1 MKNLFFLVLSIT
13 LISCSTKTEVL
24 EIPLTSSSSEAIK
37 ILSDELFFKTNK
49 ITGRLINRGQSPQIY
64 NAIIKSLQI
73 DPNFIFAKVMLTE
86 SSNSMSRAERIS
98 VLDEAYKKRNSI
110 SDIERGIIEAIYFY
124 RVNGDKVK
132 ASQILD
138 KLVADNPNYYYLK
151 VFNGNYQNSRGKA
164 PCWKNA

>member
-73 DPNFIFAKVMLTE
+73 DPNFIFAKVM
-86 SSNSMSRAERIS
+86 N
-98 VLDEAYKKRNSI
+98 
-110 SDIERGIIEAIYFY
+110 
-124 RVNGDKVK
+124 
-132 ASQILD
+132 
-138 KLVADNPNYYYLK
+138 
-151 VFNGNYQNSRGKA
+151 
-164 PCWKNA
+164 

>member
-49 ITGRLINRGQSPQIY
+49 ISSGLYNRFFNPDVY
-64 NAIIKSLQI
+64 YAIKKALEV
-73 DPNFIFAKVMLTE
+73 DPNFTFAKAMLAE
-86 SSNSMSRAERIS
+86 SDDRLSRKERIAL
-98 VLDEAYKKRNSI
+98 LDDAYKNRVSV
-110 SDIERGIIEAIYFY
+110 SDIEKGLIEAIYFS

-138 KLVADNPNYYYLK
+138 KLVNDNPQYY
-151 VFNGNYQNSRGKA
+151 
-164 PCWKNA
+164 